1 MLRRSHEETAV
12 PLDDDLLLTSEAF
25 VPHELARF
33 RQHLAPAWVE
43 ESLLATGKASVRR
56 RRLPAEQVVWLVIG
70 MALLRNESIERVV
83 AWLDLAMPVDDGS
96 SVARSAIT
104 QARARVGPAPLEHLF
119 AVTSAVWSDARND
132 AHRWRGLSVYAVDGS
147 TLRVPDS
154 RENWAAFGGQ
164 PATTTRGGSAY
175 PTVRMVGLMAAR
187 THVLT
192 ELVHAD
198 YHTGEATLW
207 KELWNQL
214 PDDSVTLV
222 DRAFLIANDLHRLV
236 ASGKNRH
243 WVTRAKTTT
252 RLRVVER
259 LGPNDALVEIQ
270 LSDQTRRAHP
280 GLPALW
286 LARAIKYRRKGFRPS
301 TVLTSLLDA
310 RAYPASEI
318 VALYHERWEIELGY
332 DEFKTHLL
340 ERQESIRSRTPDG
353 VRQEI
358 WGIALAYNLIRVE
371 MARAAAEAGV
381 APTRISFVAALS
393 IIRHALLMSST
404 PPLAPG
410 KIPARLLDMRRH
422 IKLLLLPVRRSERR
436 NPRAVKIKMSN
447 YSRKPPTGRGRK

>member
-1 MLRRSHEETAV
+1 MQ
-12 PLDDDLLLTSEAF
+12 LDDALALVPEAF
-25 VPHELARF
+25 VPHELERF

-43 ESLLATGKASVRR
+43 ESLLATGTATVRR

-83 AWLDLAMPVDDGS
+83 TWLDLAMPGPDGRG
-96 SVARSAIT
+96 VARSAIT
-104 QARARVGPAPLEHLF
+104 QARARIGAAPLEHLF
-119 AVTSAVWSDARND
+119 AVTAATWGAVPDDPAT
-132 AHRWRGLSVYAVDGS
+132 RWRSLSVYAVDGS

-154 RENWAAFGGQ
+154 RENWTAFGGQ
-164 PATTTRGGSAY
+164 AGSATRGGSAY
-175 PTVRMVGLMAAR
+175 PTVRLVALMAAHS
-187 THVLT
+187 HVLT
-192 ELVHAD
+192 ALVHAD

-207 KELWNQL
+207 KNLWDEL

-236 ASGKNRH
+236 TSGRNRH

-252 RLRVVER
+252 RLRAIQR
-259 LGPNDALVEIQ
+259 LGPSDTLVEIQ
-270 LSDQTRRAHP
+270 LSDQTRRAQP
-280 GLPALW
+280 GLPTRW

-310 RAYPASEI
+310 VAFPAAE
-318 VALYHERWEIELGY
+318 VVGLYHQRWEIELGY
-332 DEFKTHLL
+332 DEIKTHLL
-340 ERQESIRSRTPDG
+340 ERQESIRSRTPEG

-371 MARAAAEAGV
+371 MARAAAEVGV
-381 APTRISFVAALS
+381 SPTRISFVAALS
-393 IIRHALLMSST
+393 IIRHALLMSAT
-404 PPLAPG
+404 LPLAPG

-422 IKLLLLPVRRSERR
+422 LKLLLLPERRSERR

-447 YSRKPPTGRGRK
+447 YKRKPPKGRGRK

>member
-1 MLRRSHEETAV
+1 MQLEASLELVSEE
-12 PLDDDLLLTSEAF
+12 F

-33 RQHLAPAWVE
+33 RQHLAPGWVE
-43 ESLLATGKASVRR
+43 ESLLATGTATVRH
-56 RRLPAEQVVWLVIG
+56 RRLPSEQVVWLVIG

-83 AWLDLAMPVDDGS
+83 ASLDLAMPVADGS

-104 QARARVGPAPLEHLF
+104 QARTRVGSAPLEHLF
-119 AVTSAVWSDARND
+119 AVTSAAWAEAGDD

-164 PATTTRGGSAY
+164 TGSATRGGSAY
-175 PTVRMVGLMAAR
+175 PTVRLVALMAAR

-192 ELVHAD
+192 ALVHAD

-207 KELWNQL
+207 KNLWHQL
-214 PDDSVTLV
+214 PDDAVTLV
-222 DRAFLIANDLHRLV
+222 DRAFLIANDLHHLV
-236 ASGKNRH
+236 ASGQNRH
-243 WVTRAKTTT
+243 WVTRAKSTT

-259 LGPNDALVEIQ
+259 LGLNDTLVEIQ
-270 LSDQTRRAHP
+270 LSAPTRRKYP
-280 GLPALW
+280 DLPPVW
-286 LARAIKYRRKGFRPS
+286 LARAIKYRRKGFRGS
-301 TVLTSLLDA
+301 TVLTSLLDP
-310 RAYPASEI
+310 RAYPASEV

-332 DEFKTHLL
+332 DEIKTHLL
-340 ERQESIRSRTPDG
+340 DRQESIRSRTPEG

-358 WGIALAYNLIRVE
+358 WGIALAYNLIRLE
-371 MARAAAEAGV
+371 MARAAADVGV

-393 IIRHALLMSST
+393 IIRVALLLSSST
-404 PPLAPG
+404 PLAPG
-410 KIPARLLDMRRH
+410 RIPARLLDMRRH
-422 IKLLLLPVRRSERR
+422 LKLLLLPARRSERA